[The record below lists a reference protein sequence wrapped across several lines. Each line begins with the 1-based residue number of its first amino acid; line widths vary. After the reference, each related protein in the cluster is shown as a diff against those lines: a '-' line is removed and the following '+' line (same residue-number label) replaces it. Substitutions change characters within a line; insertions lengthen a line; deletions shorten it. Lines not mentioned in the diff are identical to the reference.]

1 MKRHPREQYVRE
13 ARGELQ
19 KSLLKWLE
27 FFDLTTAE
35 EVMVLT
41 TVMSGLI
48 TGTMKYA
55 IREERHGDA
64 NVTGGVASD

>member
-1 MKRHPREQYVRE
+1 MRRHPREQYVRE
-13 ARGELQ
+13 ARGELE

-27 FFDLTTAE
+27 FFNLTTAE

-41 TVMSGLI
+41 TVMSNAI

-55 IREERHGDA
+55 IREERYNDGVA
-64 NVTGGVASD
+64 AGGVASD

>member
-64 NVTGGVASD
+64 NVPGGVASD